1 MSVSGPGVEPIAVVG
16 LSCRLPGAANP
27 RALWEMLRAQRAAI
41 RPLDGARAAAMGE
54 RPGRAGGW
62 LDDVA
67 GFDAEFFGIDP
78 QEAVAMDPQQR
89 LCLELAYQAVESA
102 GMSRAALRGSATGVF
117 VGTIWGD
124 YADLLDTVDPGRYDM
139 TGVARGILANRVSY
153 TFDLRGPSMTVD
165 TGQSSSLV
173 AVHLAA
179 ESLRGGDSEIAIAG
193 GVNLVLASASN
204 ARSVAFGAL
213 SPEGRCHTFD
223 ERADGYVRGEGGAL
237 LVLKRLDRAVADG
250 DHVLAVLAG
259 SAVGNDGTTG
269 TLTTPS
275 PDAQAEVIR
284 AACARSGIEPA
295 ELQYVELHGTGT
307 PVGDPIEAA
316 GLAAAVGRSG
326 RDPLLVGSV
335 KTNIGHLEGAA
346 GIAGLLKTVL
356 AVAHGEIPASLNF
369 RRPPATIPLAELGLR
384 VQSETGPWPRL
395 ADAATP
401 RYAGVSS
408 FGMGGTNCHIVI
420 TGAPAPARTAVSDA
434 PEAVVPQVLSTPSQ
448 AALAD
453 DTAALGDPRP
463 SDPEVPEAVVPWVLS
478 ARSRA
483 ALAAV
488 ADGMAALG
496 EPQWSRTEIAAGLA
510 RRDALEHRAV
520 VLTGSGRP
528 TADLLADLSRG
539 VIDRH
544 VVVGDQVVPRHS
556 GVSGASSHSGVSGA
570 SSHSGV
576 SGASSHSGVSGA
588 SSHSGVSGASSHSGG
603 SGAPSHSGVS
613 GAPSYPGVSGASS
626 HSGVSGASSHP
637 GVSLAGTGPV
647 LVFPG
652 QGAQWVGMGRALLDA
667 PERVARVYTDRLREC
682 SRALVAAGGPD
693 ALAVLTAAEPGGLD
707 GTAVVQPVTWAVSV
721 ALAAVWEAAG
731 VRPAAV
737 IGHSQGEIAA
747 AVVAGALTITEA
759 AHVIT
764 ARTVG
769 LRVLAEAGT
778 GGMLSVE
785 LGRADL
791 EPRLA
796 GTSLVLGAI
805 NSPAGTV
812 VSGDLTELEALAQA
826 LRADGVRV
834 RRVPI
839 EYASHSPAIDAIA
852 DAVRADIGVLAP
864 KPPRVPWLSTVTGEW
879 MTETL
884 PADADYW
891 VRNLREQ
898 VRFADVVARLAEAGH
913 TVFVEC
919 GSHPVLIGAIEQSG
933 GTAEFGD
940 PAVLATLRRD
950 DGGADRLLAALA
962 EAWVA
967 GIDIDWAAVVSE
979 THAVALPP
987 NALPPYPFQH
997 QVFWPGTVPTRAA
1010 AREPIVA
1017 APAVPTDDAVEGAT
1031 GRFARLS
1038 EEAARS
1044 EVLGT
1049 ILRVTA
1055 ELLGRDT
1062 AADIDA
1068 EATFRELGVDSVLSV
1083 QVRTAIGRA
1092 VGMRLAS
1099 VVLFD
1104 HPTPRRLAQWLTD
1117 RLRPTGIAAE
1127 TVVSA
1132 ARGRTGAG
1140 VDDDP
1145 IVVVSAACRFPGG
1158 VESPEALW
1166 EVVSG
1171 GDDVLSGFPA
1181 DRGWP
1186 AGLFSADPEAVGHSS
1201 VDRGGFLSGAGEFD
1215 AGFFGISPREALAMD
1230 PQQRVLLQCAW
1241 EAFERAGIDPRERTA
1256 TGVFLGAMAQDYG
1269 PRMDRPAGG
1278 LDGYLLT
1285 GNATSVASGRIAYV
1299 LGLDGPALTVDTA
1312 CSSSLVALHLAVRS
1326 LRDGEC
1332 ERALAGGATIMATPG
1347 IFVEFSRQGGLAP
1360 DGRCKPFAAAADGTG
1375 WSEGAG
1381 VVLLERLSAARAAG
1395 HRVLAVVR
1403 GSAINSDGA
1412 SNGLT
1417 APNGVAQQRVIRS
1430 ALASAGLAPGD
1441 VDAVE
1446 AHGTGTVLGDPIE
1459 AEALLEVYGGDRATP
1474 LSLGSS
1480 KSVLGHSQ
1488 AAAGIA
1494 GLLTMV
1500 QAFANEE
1507 LPATRGVDAP
1517 SPFIDWERGAVV
1529 LRTEAQPWPRTDRP
1543 RRAGVSSFGISGTNA
1558 HVIIEEPPVLGDVA
1572 ATPAPVAGSLEP
1584 WAYSATDADRLEA
1597 LAERLTDLPNA
1608 ETAGIAAALAR
1619 RPALAHRAVLDGT
1632 TRTPIARGVV
1642 SAGGGG
1648 TVFVFP
1654 GQGAQWVGM
1663 GAELLSAGGVFAERL
1678 TECSAAVVAA
1688 GGPDVVAV
1696 LAGGGDLDDVAV
1708 VQPVSWAVM
1717 VALAAVWESVGVLP
1731 SVVVGHSQGEIAAA
1745 VVSGALSVAEGA
1757 RVVVSR
1763 ATALRSLAGSGAMAS
1778 IGEPE
1783 ERALARIAACGVES
1797 EVGVAVVN
1805 SPGSVVVSGPVR
1817 AVQVVVDSAVADE
1830 VRARVL
1836 PVDYASHSP
1845 MVEGLEFESVETAT
1859 PRVRWLSTV
1868 DCAWVEEAL
1877 PGEYWER
1884 NLRLPVRFGEAV
1896 LLLVDNGFRHF
1907 LEMSAHPVLVGPVEE
1922 VAESAGADEVATV
1935 GSLRRD
1941 EGGWDRLVE
1950 SFAQAW
1956 VRGVGVDWTRVVGVP
1971 GVMPAAI
1978 PTYPFHRTHYWAL
1991 PEEVTGPAPVADPVS
2006 AELWAA
2012 VDNDDVTAF
2021 SAALDVDPQAT
2032 LEQILPRLA
2041 DWRARRADEQ
2051 RTESWRYRV
2060 DWQRLADPGQ
2070 KHAGGQGGARAGDQ
2084 GGAYA
2089 GGQGGARAG
2098 GRGGVHAGGRGGV
2111 HAGDQG
2117 GVLAGDQGG
2126 VLAGDR
2132 GGVDAGEQG
2141 GKRDG
2146 SLGGVGAGHWLLLV
2160 PEASDGDEIDSV
2172 ATPLAAVTGAAVHR
2186 VVAGEAAERLAEV
2199 VRVER
2204 PDVVVSLLGLRRT
2217 GGASAVSPVLAE
2229 TVGVVRAL
2237 ASVGGEARLWCVTR
2251 GAAAV
2256 TEALDGTAVLDGGPD
2271 PYAAQ
2276 LWGLGRVAALEYPD
2290 RWGGLID
2297 LPVISVP
2304 PVDPEAEAEVWARRI
2319 VGAVTRGDGE
2329 DQVALRDEGVFG
2341 RRLCR
2346 LEAIEPGEDRP
2357 RQLRG
2362 TALVTGGT
2370 GALGAHVARWLA
2382 GAGDITHIVL
2392 TSRRGAD
2399 APGADE
2405 LRASVEALGP
2415 RVSFVACDIADPA
2428 AAVEL
2433 VERYQPSVVVH
2444 AAGAMTLT
2452 PLTDITPEQLDDV
2465 LIAKV
2470 AGAENL
2476 DAALGDRPL
2485 DAFVLFSSISA
2496 WWGVAD
2502 HGSYAAANAHLDA
2515 LAERRRAMGR
2525 TVLSIGW
2532 GPWSGGGMI
2541 AASLGETLARRGVPL
2556 IDPEPAIL
2564 ALQRALDRDDPVIA
2578 LAEVNWE
2585 NFVSVFT
2592 TSRPS
2597 HLFDEVPEARAV
2609 LAAATATSGPDTE
2622 AQGTAVARR
2631 IAAATVDEAERLAL
2645 ELVTGELAT
2654 VLGHATADAIDPA
2667 RAFSEIGVDSLGAV
2681 NLRRALRDATGATMA
2696 TTVVFDHPTPQ
2707 RLARWLVGR
2716 LRPADSGVAVA
2727 DSGSGAAAVLDDPVV
2742 VVSAACRFPGGV
2754 ESPEALW
2761 DIVSR
2766 GGDVTSGFPVDRG
2779 WPSGLFSVDPEAVGR
2794 STVDRGG
2801 FVTGA
2806 SEFDAGFFGISPR
2819 EALAMDPQ
2827 QRLLL
2832 LCAWEAF
2839 ERAGIDP
2846 RSLSG
2851 SRTGVYVGMTDQD
2864 YAHLLRGDGTA
2875 EAHLATSVANSV
2887 ASGRIAY
2894 VLGLEGPA
2902 LTVDTACSSA
2912 LVALHLA
2919 VRSLRDGE
2927 CDQALVGGA
2936 MIMSTPD
2943 QFIRFSRQHALAPD
2957 GRCKPFAAAADG
2969 FALSEGAAMI
2979 LVERLSVAKAAGHR
2993 VLAVVRGSA
3002 VNSDGASNGLTAPS
3016 GVAQQRVVRAALE
3029 VAGLR
3034 PDDIDAVE
3042 AHGTGTALGDP
3053 IEASALLEVFGA
3065 DRPEPLWI
3073 GSVKSNIGHTQTV
3086 AGLAGVIKTI
3096 LAMQHEQLP
3105 PTAHVDAPSPYI
3117 DWDSGA
3123 VRLLMQGR
3131 PWPRAGR
3138 PRRAGI
3144 SAFGI
3149 SGTNAHV
3156 ILEEPDRDLDCA
3168 CGATE
3173 SVGPVALPL
3182 SARDPEAL
3190 AAGAG
3195 RLAAHLTE
3203 APALPP
3209 VAAALARR
3217 TAFEERAVVLTGGA
3231 RPDATQTL
3239 RALAAGEVPGDVIRG
3254 VATGSGAG
3262 VAFVFPGQGGQW
3274 VGMGAE
3280 LLAAGGIFAE
3290 RLTECSAAV
3299 VAAGGPDVVKI
3310 LESASDLDDVAVVQP
3325 VSWAVMVALA
3335 AVWESVGVVPS
3346 VVVGHSQGEI
3356 AAAVVSGAL
3365 SVAEGARIVVSR
3377 STALRSLA
3385 GSGAMASIGEPEER
3399 ALARIAACGVGS
3411 EVGVAV
3417 VNSPGS
3423 VVISGP
3429 VQAVQAVVDSAIADE
3444 VRARVLPVDY
3454 ASHSPMVE
3462 GLEFESVET
3471 ATPRVRWLSTVD
3483 CTWVTAGLPR
3493 EYWARNL
3500 RLPVRFGEAVSL
3512 LVLNGFRHFVE
3523 MSAHPTLVGA
3533 VQEVAE
3539 SAATDE
3545 VAVVGSLRRDE
3556 GGRDRL
3562 LGSFAQ
3568 AWAFGM
3574 AVDWTR
3580 TTEAPGPL
3588 PAVVPTYPFHRTRYW
3603 PERATAANAAAAV
3616 PDWHHRVVW
3625 RPVPLPARPV
3635 AESAPWL
3642 ILAPGD
3648 EPVREL
3654 RNALVAAGFAEPDIV
3669 TVEPGTDRAALAD
3682 RLRAAARTPHSA
3694 VVSAL
3699 GLRPGETADGVAAG
3713 TATAVT
3719 VVQALGDAGVDGPWW
3734 WLTRR
3739 AVSTAPSETPDA
3751 ALAQLWGLG
3760 LVAGLDDPGHW
3771 GGLVDLGDL
3780 GSDLATAVAVIGTGT
3795 DEDQLAVREGRVL
3808 ARRMILD
3815 TPTGD
3820 GSSWRTSGTALVT
3833 GGTGALGGHVARW
3846 LADAGA
3852 ERLILTSRRGPDAPG
3867 AAELAEELGG
3877 RGVDVRIVAS
3887 DLTRAD
3893 DRAELEKL
3901 LAGHQVRTVVHTA
3914 GIVGTEAPLYRRT
3927 LDEVAHTVT
3936 AKVGGAEYLDAL
3948 FADTDL
3954 DAFVLFSSGAATWG
3968 NAGQADYAAANA
3980 HLDALAARRRA
3991 AGRPALS
3998 VAWGAWAGG
4007 GMVDDDTAA
4016 ALRNRGVRQMDPRAA
4031 VGELARL
4038 LASGAGPTAVVSD
4051 MDWARFVDVYTA
4063 VRPRHLFDD
4072 HGAVRHRSVAAEEP
4086 EQAAG
4091 KADPAAALRERL
4103 AKAVSETERT
4113 RIVVELVRRTAA
4125 AALGHDKLS
4134 AVGASRSFSDLGFES
4149 VTAVEFRNRLAA
4161 ASGIRLPAGAV
4172 YDYPSSARLAAH
4184 LIDLLGPIA
4193 PATGDGAPVT
4203 VTGAFADLE
4212 TALRQADGA
4221 WPDDLDTHDLAARLR
4236 ALADRLTETN
4246 DAAPAVPDLEPT
4258 GGPIDADLESA
4269 SGDEIFDLI
4278 DNEFGTV

>member
-41 RPLDGARAAAMGE
+41 RPLDAERAAAMGE
-54 RPGRAGGW
+54 QPGRAGGW

-316 GLAAAVGRSG
+316 GLGAAVGRTG

-369 RRPPATIPLAELGLR
+369 RRPPASIPLAELGLR

-395 ADAATP
+395 ADSAAP

-408 FGMGGTNCHIVI
+408 FGMGGTNCHIVV
-420 TGAPAPARTAVSDA
+420 TGAPAHARTPGPDA
-434 PEAVVPQVLSTPSQ
+434 
-448 AALAD
+448 
-453 DTAALGDPRP
+453 
-463 SDPEVPEAVVPWVLS
+463 PEAVVPWVLS

-488 ADGMAALG
+488 ADGMAALSD
-496 EPQWSRTEIAAGLA
+496 PQWSRTEIAAGLA

-544 VVVGDQVVPRHS
+544 VVVGDQVAPGHS
-556 GVSGASSHSGVSGA
+556 GRSGASGHPGMSGASSHSGVPGA

-576 SGASSHSGVSGA
+576 PGAPGHSGVPGAPGHSGVPGAPGHSGVPGASSHSGMLGT
-588 SSHSGVSGASSHSGG
+588 
-603 SGAPSHSGVS
+603 P
-613 GAPSYPGVSGASS
+613 
-626 HSGVSGASSHP
+626 SHP
-637 GVSLAGTGPV
+637 GMSLAGIGPV

-667 PERVARVYTDRLREC
+667 PEWVARVYTDRLREC

-693 ALAVLTAAEPGGLD
+693 ALAVLTAAESGGLD

-737 IGHSQGEIAA
+737 IGHSQGEVAA
-747 AVVAGALTITEA
+747 AVVAGALTIAEA

-785 LGRADL
+785 MGRADL

-796 GTSLVLGAI
+796 GTSLVFGAI

-812 VSGDLTELEALAQA
+812 VSGDLTELETLAQA

-852 DAVRADIGVLAP
+852 DAVRADIGALAP

-891 VRNLREQ
+891 VCNLREQ
-898 VRFADVVARLAEAGH
+898 VRFADVVARLAEGGH

-967 GIDIDWAAVVSE
+967 GVDIDWAAVVSE
-979 THAVALPP
+979 SPAVSLPP

-1010 AREPIVA
+1010 AREPIAA
-1017 APAVPTDDAVEGAT
+1017 APAVPAADAVEGAT

-1044 EVLGT
+1044 ELLGT

-1055 ELLGRDT
+1055 ELLGRD
-1062 AADIDA
+1062 AGADIDA

-1127 TVVSA
+1127 AVVSG

-1140 VDDDP
+1140 GDDDP

-1166 EVVSG
+1166 EAVSG
-1171 GDDVLSGFPA
+1171 GDDVLSGFPV

-1201 VDRGGFLSGAGEFD
+1201 VDRGGFLTGAGEFD

-1381 VVLLERLSAARAAG
+1381 VVLLERLSVARAAG

-1558 HVIIEEPPVLGDVA
+1558 HVIIEEPPVLGEVA

-1632 TRTPIARGVV
+1632 TRMPIARGVV

-1663 GAELLSAGGVFAERL
+1663 GAELLAAGGVFAERL

-1745 VVSGALSVAEGA
+1745 VVSGALSVTDGA

-1783 ERALARIAACGVES
+1783 ELALARIAACGVES

-1868 DCAWVEEAL
+1868 DCTWVEEAL
-1877 PGEYWER
+1877 PGEYWAR

-1896 LLLVDNGFRHF
+1896 SLLVDNGFRHF
-1907 LEMSAHPVLVGPVEE
+1907 VEMSAHPVLVGPVEE

-1991 PEEVTGPAPVADPVS
+1991 PEEATGPTPVADPVS

-2070 KHAGGQGGARAGDQ
+2070 KHAGDQ
-2084 GGAYA
+2084 GGA
-2089 GGQGGARAG
+2089 
-2098 GRGGVHAGGRGGV
+2098 
-2111 HAGDQG
+2111 HAGDG
-2117 GVLAGDQGG
+2117 SGVAAG
-2126 VLAGDR
+2126 R
-2132 GGVDAGEQG
+2132 
-2141 GKRDG
+2141 
-2146 SLGGVGAGHWLLLV
+2146 WLLLV
-2160 PEASDGDEIDSV
+2160 PEASDGDGIDSV
-2172 ATPLAAVTGAAVHR
+2172 AMPLAAATGAAVHR
-2186 VVAGEAAERLAEV
+2186 VAVGEAGDRLVEV

-2217 GGASAVSPVLAE
+2217 PEGRAVSPVLAE

-2237 ASVGGEARLWCVTR
+2237 VSVGGGARLWCVTR

-2297 LPVISVP
+2297 LPVVAVP
-2304 PVDPEAEAEVWARRI
+2304 PVDPEADAEVWARRI

-2357 RQLRG
+2357 RRLRG

-2382 GAGDITHIVL
+2382 SAGDITHIVL

-2470 AGAENL
+2470 GGAENL

-2631 IAAATVDEAERLAL
+2631 IAAATADEAERLAL

-2716 LRPADSGVAVA
+2716 LRPEGADSGAAVT
-2727 DSGSGAAAVLDDPVV
+2727 DSGSAAAAVLDDPVV

-2832 LCAWEAF
+2832 QCAWEAF

-3016 GVAQQRVVRAALE
+3016 GVAQQRVLRAALE

-3156 ILEEPDRDLDCA
+3156 ILEEPDRDLDCD

-3203 APALPP
+3203 EATLPA

-3217 TAFEERAVVLTGGA
+3217 TAFEERAVVLAGGA
-3231 RPDATQTL
+3231 RPDAAQTL

-3280 LLAAGGIFAE
+3280 LLAAGGVFAE

-3377 STALRSLA
+3377 SSALRSLA

-3399 ALARIAACGVGS
+3399 ALARIARCGVES

-3471 ATPRVRWLSTVD
+3471 GTPRVRWLSTVD
-3483 CTWVTAGLPR
+3483 CTWVTTGLPR

-3512 LVLNGFRHFVE
+3512 LVVNGFRHFVE

-3562 LGSFAQ
+3562 LESFAQ

-3580 TTEAPGPL
+3580 TPEAPGPL

-3642 ILAPGD
+3642 ILTFGD

-3654 RNALVAAGFAEPDIV
+3654 RNALVASGFAEPDIV

-3780 GSDLATAVAVIGTGT
+3780 GGDLATAVAVIGTGT

-4072 HGAVRHRSVAAEEP
+4072 HGAVQHRSVAAEEP

-4184 LIDLLGPIA
+4184 LIDRLGPIA

-4246 DAAPAVPDLEPT
+4246 GAAPAVPDLEPT

>member
-27 RALWEMLRAQRAAI
+27 RALWEMLRAQRSAI

-78 QEAVAMDPQQR
+78 HEAVAMDPQQR

-102 GMSRAALRGSATGVF
+102 GMSRAALRGSTTGVF

-223 ERADGYVRGEGGAL
+223 ERADGYVRGEGGAF

-284 AACARSGIEPA
+284 AACARSGIEPT

-316 GLAAAVGRSG
+316 GLGAAVGGARAG

-369 RRPPATIPLAELGLR
+369 RRPPASIPLAELGLR

-395 ADAATP
+395 ADSTAP

-408 FGMGGTNCHIVI
+408 FGMGGTNCHIVV
-420 TGAPAPARTAVSDA
+420 TGAPAPARTSGPDV
-434 PEAVVPQVLSTPSQ
+434 
-448 AALAD
+448 
-453 DTAALGDPRP
+453 
-463 SDPEVPEAVVPWVLS
+463 PEVVVPWVFS

-483 ALAAV
+483 ALAAQ
-488 ADGMAALG
+488 AESMAALRD
-496 EPQWSRTEIAAGLA
+496 PQWSRTEVAAGLA

-520 VLTGSGRP
+520 VLTGAARP
-528 TADLLADLSRG
+528 TTDLLADLSRG

-544 VVVGDQVVPRHS
+544 LVVGDQVVPRD
-556 GVSGASSHSGVSGA
+556 
-570 SSHSGV
+570 
-576 SGASSHSGVSGA
+576 
-588 SSHSGVSGASSHSGG
+588 
-603 SGAPSHSGVS
+603 
-613 GAPSYPGVSGASS
+613 PGVSVARD
-626 HSGVSGASSHP
+626 P
-637 GVSLAGTGPV
+637 GMSLAGTGPV

-796 GTSLVLGAI
+796 GTSLVFGAI

-852 DAVRADIGVLAP
+852 DAVRADIGELAP
-864 KPPRVPWLSTVTGEW
+864 KPPRVPWLSTVTGEP
-879 MTETL
+879 MTEAL

-891 VRNLREQ
+891 VRNLREP

-979 THAVALPP
+979 ADAVVLPP
-987 NALPPYPFQH
+987 NTLPPYPFQH

-1010 AREPIVA
+1010 AREPIAA
-1017 APAVPTDDAVEGAT
+1017 APAVPTVDAVAGAT

-1044 EVLGT
+1044 ELLGT

-1055 ELLGRDT
+1055 ELLGRDA

-1127 TVVSA
+1127 AAVSGA
-1132 ARGRTGAG
+1132 VPRGRTGAG

-1166 EVVSG
+1166 EAVSG
-1171 GDDVLSGFPA
+1171 GDDVLSGFPV

-1201 VDRGGFLSGAGEFD
+1201 VDRGGFLTGAGEFD

-1381 VVLLERLSAARAAG
+1381 VVLLERLSTARAAG

-1459 AEALLEVYGGDRATP
+1459 AEALLEVYGGDRAAP

-1663 GAELLSAGGVFAERL
+1663 GAELLAAGGVFAERL
-1678 TECSAAVVAA
+1678 TECSAAVAAA
-1688 GGPDVVAV
+1688 GGPDVVEV
-1696 LAGGGDLDDVAV
+1696 LASGGDLDDVAV

-1717 VALAAVWESVGVLP
+1717 VALAAVWESVGVAP

-1745 VVSGALSVAEGA
+1745 VVSGALSVPDGA
-1757 RVVVSR
+1757 QVVVSR

-1783 ERALARIAACGVES
+1783 ELALARIVACGVGS

-1817 AVQVVVDSAVADE
+1817 AVQAVVDSAVADE

-1877 PGEYWER
+1877 PGEYWAR

-1896 LLLVDNGFRHF
+1896 SLLVDNGFRHF
-1907 LEMSAHPVLVGPVEE
+1907 VEMSAHPVLVGPVEE

-1991 PEEVTGPAPVADPVS
+1991 PEEVTGPTPVADPVS

-2070 KHAGGQGGARAGDQ
+2070 KHAGD
-2084 GGAYA
+2084 
-2089 GGQGGARAG
+2089 
-2098 GRGGVHAGGRGGV
+2098 RGVA
-2111 HAGDQG
+2111 Q
-2117 GVLAGDQGG
+2117 
-2126 VLAGDR
+2126 AGDR
-2132 GGVDAGEQG
+2132 GGAQAGDRGGAHAGDRGGAHAGDRG

-2146 SLGGVGAGHWLLLV
+2146 DRGGVAAGRWLLLV
-2160 PEASDGDEIDSV
+2160 PETSDVDEIDSV

-2186 VVAGEAAERLAEV
+2186 VAAGEVADRLAEV
-2199 VRVER
+2199 VRAQR
-2204 PDVVVSLLGLRRT
+2204 PEVVVSLLGLRGMP
-2217 GGASAVSPVLAE
+2217 GGSAVSPALAE
-2229 TVGVVRAL
+2229 TVAVVQAL
-2237 ASVGGEARLWCVTR
+2237 ARVGGEARLWCVTR

-2276 LWGLGRVAALEYPD
+2276 LWGLGRVAALEHPD

-2297 LPVISVP
+2297 LPVIPVP
-2304 PVDPEAEAEVWARRI
+2304 PVDPEADAEAWARRI
-2319 VGAVTRGDGE
+2319 VDAVTRGDGE

-2346 LEAIEPGEDRP
+2346 LAATEPADDGP

-2370 GALGAHVARWLA
+2370 GALGAHVACWLA
-2382 GAGDITHIVL
+2382 SAGDITHIVL
-2392 TSRRGAD
+2392 ASRRGAD
-2399 APGADE
+2399 APGTDE

-2428 AAVEL
+2428 AAVDL

-2515 LAERRRAMGR
+2515 LAERRRATGR

-2622 AQGTAVARR
+2622 AQGTALARR
-2631 IAAATVDEAERLAL
+2631 IAAATADDAERLAL
-2645 ELVTGELAT
+2645 DLVTGELAA

-2716 LRPADSGVAVA
+2716 LRPEGADPGAAVA

-2779 WPSGLFSVDPEAVGR
+2779 WPSGLFSVDPEAIGR

-2832 LCAWEAF
+2832 QCAWEAF

-3016 GVAQQRVVRAALE
+3016 GVAQQRVLRAALE

-3034 PDDIDAVE
+3034 PGDIDAVE

-3131 PWPRAGR
+3131 PWPRADR

-3156 ILEEPDRDLDCA
+3156 ILEEPDRDLDCD

-3173 SVGPVALPL
+3173 PVGAVALPL

-3203 APALPP
+3203 APALPAA
-3209 VAAALARR
+3209 AAALARR
-3217 TAFEERAVVLTGGA
+3217 TAFEERAVVLAGA
-3231 RPDATQTL
+3231 ARLDAAQTL

-3280 LLAAGGIFAE
+3280 LLAAGGVFAE

-3299 VAAGGPDVVKI
+3299 VAAGGPDVVDV
-3310 LESASDLDDVAVVQP
+3310 LARNGDLDDVAVVQP

-3365 SVAEGARIVVSR
+3365 SVADGARIVVSR

-3399 ALARIAACGVGS
+3399 ALARIARCGVES

-3423 VVISGP
+3423 VVVSGP
-3429 VQAVQAVVDSAIADE
+3429 VRAVQAVVDSASGDE

-3483 CTWVTAGLPR
+3483 CAWVTAGLPR

-3512 LVLNGFRHFVE
+3512 LVVNGFRHFVE

-3562 LGSFAQ
+3562 LESFAQ

-3580 TTEAPGPL
+3580 TAAAPGPL

-3603 PERATAANAAAAV
+3603 PERTAAANTAAAV

-3625 RPVPLPARPV
+3625 RPIELPARPV
-3635 AESAPWL
+3635 AAPAPWL
-3642 ILAPGD
+3642 ILAPGGRPD

-3654 RNALVAAGFAEPDIV
+3654 RNVLVAAGFAEPDIV

-3699 GLRPGETADGVAAG
+3699 GLWPEETADGVAAG

-3780 GSDLATAVAVIGTGT
+3780 GSGDLSTAVAVIGSGT
-3795 DEDQLAVREGRVL
+3795 DEDQLAVRDGRVL

-3815 TPTGD
+3815 TPAGD
-3820 GSSWRTSGTALVT
+3820 GSSWRTTGTALVT

-3867 AAELAEELGG
+3867 AAELAAELGG
-3877 RGVDVRIVAS
+3877 RGVDVAIIAS

-3893 DRAELEKL
+3893 DRAALEKI
-3901 LAGHQVRTVVHTA
+3901 LAGHRVRTVVHTA
-3914 GIVGTEAPLYRRT
+3914 GIVGTEAPLARRT

-4007 GMVDDDTAA
+4007 GMVDDDTAT
-4016 ALRNRGVRQMDPRAA
+4016 ALRNRGVRQMDPGAA

-4072 HGAVRHRSVAAEEP
+4072 HGAVQHRSVAADES

-4103 AKAVSETERT
+4103 AKAVSDTERT

-4184 LIDLLGPIA
+4184 LIDRLGPIA

-4246 DAAPAVPDLEPT
+4246 GAAPAVPDLEPT